1 MYINGVGLDRVQD
14 WYAHKIGYV
23 LQLAVPYYEE
33 LTVRQNLFFAAHMRL
48 TKKMSLSSKFKRVE
62 QILAEVCQSVSQSI
76 SQLIILSIR
85 HYVRQISQSVGQ
97 PICLPFSRSVSQSFS
112 QTIRPSLGH

>member
-33 LTVRQNLFFAAHMRL
+33 LTVRQTLFFAAHMRL

-62 QILAEVCQSVSQSI
+62 QIIAEVCQSVSQS
-76 SQLIILSIR
+76 
-85 HYVRQISQSVGQ
+85 VNQSVDH
-97 PICLPFSRSVSQSFS
+97 SVD
-112 QTIRPSLGH
+112 QTVRPSG